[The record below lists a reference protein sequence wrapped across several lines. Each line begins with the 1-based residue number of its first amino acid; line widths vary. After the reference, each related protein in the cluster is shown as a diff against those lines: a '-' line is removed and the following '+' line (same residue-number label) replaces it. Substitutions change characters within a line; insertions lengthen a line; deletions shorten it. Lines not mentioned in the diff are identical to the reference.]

1 MLGKILFHIDRRL
14 GDALEAAV
22 SGHHRRRLTRV
33 GWKRALEP
41 SDGIWAAGPPP
52 PRDGNSIEVL
62 IDGEAA
68 FPAIANAIR
77 DARSHVHF
85 AGWFLNPDFDLAR
98 GQSPMAVRDLLEEV
112 ARRIPV
118 RVLMWGGAPIPWLT
132 ETSRSGV
139 RSRAED
145 LCRGSRVQYAG
156 DTKERPLHCHHEKIV
171 VIDDEVAFVNG
182 TEPTVSGG
190 DRFDGQHH
198 TMRGERGWHD
208 VASKLRG
215 PIVEDVAEHFRMR
228 WHEVT
233 GETLPS
239 VKASEPVGSV
249 TGQIVRTVP
258 EKIYAALPRGD
269 FSVLEAYVRA
279 LRSAKRLIYLE
290 NQFLWSPHIVQLLAD
305 KLESPPS
312 NDFRLVVVLP
322 SRPTTGMDDTL
333 GQLGILVQADTNHR
347 FLACTLYAH
356 SGSRVEQIYVHAKVG
371 IVDDEW
377 LTVGSTNLNNH
388 SLFNDTEMNV
398 VVCDK
403 DLAQS
408 TRHRLWAEHLEL
420 PIERV
425 QGDPTEVIEKL
436 WRPTAVDQLRLREA
450 HDLVTHRLVE
460 LPKVSKR
467 SKRLIGPIQS
477 LFVDG

>member
-1 MLGKILFHIDRRL
+1 MLSKILFHIDRKL

-22 SGHHRRRLTRV
+22 GAHHRRRLSHL
-33 GWKRALEP
+33 GWNRALDP
-41 SDGIWAAGPPP
+41 PDGLWASGPPP

-62 IDGEAA
+62 VDGEAA
-68 FPAIANAIR
+68 FPAIANAIQE
-77 DARSHVHF
+77 ARSHVHL
-85 AGWFLNPDFDLAR
+85 AGWFLNPDFDLER
-98 GQSPMAVRDLLEEV
+98 GGSPVSVRGLLEEV

-139 RSRAED
+139 RSRAEE

-156 DTKERPLHCHHEKIV
+156 DTKERPLHCHHEKII

-182 TEPTVSGG
+182 MEPTVSGG
-190 DRFDGQHH
+190 DRFDGPHH

-215 PIVEDVAEHFRMR
+215 PIVADVAEHFRLR

-239 VKASEPVGSV
+239 VKASGPAGSL
-249 TGQIVRTVP
+249 TAQIVRTVP
-258 EKIYAALPRGD
+258 EKIYAAVPRGD
-269 FSVLEAYVRA
+269 FSVLEAYVRS

-305 KLESPPS
+305 KLKSPPS
-312 NDFRLVVVLP
+312 DDFRLVVVLP

-333 GQLGILVQADTNHR
+333 GQLGVLVQADTNHR

-356 SGSRVEQIYVHAKVG
+356 SGSRIEQIYVHAKVG

-377 LTVGSTNLNNH
+377 LTIGSANLNNH

-398 VVCDK
+398 IVCDK

-450 HDLVTHRLVE
+450 HALVTHRLVE